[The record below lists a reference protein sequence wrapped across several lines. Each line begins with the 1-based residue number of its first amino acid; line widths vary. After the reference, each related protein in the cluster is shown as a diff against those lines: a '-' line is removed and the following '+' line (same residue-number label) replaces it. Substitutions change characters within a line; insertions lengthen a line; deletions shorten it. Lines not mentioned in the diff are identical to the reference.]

1 MDDNAK
7 IKMSDFDI
15 STFVEMA
22 LRGAYIPVV
31 VPPEYKDGAPVEN
44 PDDVG
49 KNFVIPIGQIPAR
62 VSELPIMGDGS
73 VERPFTI
80 DRDSLFEMVVDLII
94 DAMRKPIEELNQRI
108 SEETEA
114 RGQADEEL
122 ASSVS
127 TEATDRQQADEV
139 LSTHIETV
147 GDEVDE
153 LVTRAD
159 GLDTSVAE
167 LGDRASALEAGVSV
181 LGVNLD
187 TETTNRQSAD
197 ERISGDV
204 DCLRESLSD
213 EAGVRADADSGL
225 SDRIDGLGTD
235 VAGLRSDL
243 TAETDARTQGDSSLN
258 GRIDEV
264 SGDVAQLGEDLATE
278 TTARGQAVDAERAA
292 REQADTELNQSILGL
307 QNGLTTEETARAD
320 KDDELDGRIDTLSGK
335 LNTEIQNR
343 ETADSGLS
351 DDISR
356 LSGTLDTEI
365 GRVDGVNDR
374 QDDSISNL
382 DGRVET
388 LEIVTAPMIPDDA
401 PTGQSANAFAV
412 YGRQSANW
420 VNARTIPMTT
430 VTTAASVTVEN
441 NVFTILQDENDVH
454 PSAMTLSV
462 TSENG
467 IAVNFGAQYSP
478 TVDCTLTIVSNG
490 NPTMYVLTAGNVM
503 KAGKTYQI
511 SCLNDCWVM
520 AEFTSPT

>member
-80 DRDSLFEMVVDLII
+80 DRASLFEMVVDLII

-147 GDEVDE
+147 GDKVDE

-159 GLDTSVAE
+159 GLDTSVAG
-167 LGDRASALEAGVSV
+167 LGDRASALEAGVSA
-181 LGVNLD
+181 LGVKLD

-204 DCLRESLSD
+204 DSLRESLSD
-213 EAGVRADADSGL
+213 EAGIRADADSGL

-258 GRIDEV
+258 GHINEV
-264 SGDVAQLGEDLATE
+264 SGDVAQLREDLTTE
-278 TTARGQAVDAERAA
+278 TTARE
-292 REQADTELNQSILGL
+292 EADTELNQHILGL
-307 QNGLTTEETARAD
+307 QRDLAAEETARAGE
-320 KDDELDGRIDTLSGK
+320 DDALSGRITEVSRN
-335 LNTEIQNR
+335 LN
-343 ETADSGLS
+343 
-351 DDISR
+351 
-356 LSGTLDTEI
+356 TEI
-365 GRVDGVNDR
+365 GRVDGVNDL
-374 QDDSISNL
+374 QDTAIRGLDDRVDNL
-382 DGRVET
+382 ET
-388 LEIVTAPMIPDDA
+388 VTDPMIPDDA

-478 TVDCTLTIVSNG
+478 EVDCTLTIVANG

-520 AEFTSPT
+520 AAFESP

>member
-167 LGDRASALEAGVSV
+167 LGDRASALEAGVSA
-181 LGVNLD
+181 LGVKLD

-204 DCLRESLSD
+204 DSLRESLSD
-213 EAGVRADADSGL
+213 EAGIRADADSGL

-243 TAETDARTQGDSSLN
+243 TAETDARTQGDNSLSV
-258 GRIDEV
+258 RIDEV

-278 TTARGQAVDAERAA
+278 TTAR
-292 REQADTELNQSILGL
+292 EQADTELNQSILGL
-307 QNGLTTEETARAD
+307 QNGLTTEKTARVTEDGA
-320 KDDELDGRIDTLSGK
+320 LGGRIDTLSGK

-343 ETADSGLS
+343 ETADSELS
-351 DDISR
+351 GDISSLR
-356 LSGTLDTEI
+356 GTLNTAIE
-365 GRVDGVNDR
+365 RVDGVNDL
-374 QDDSISNL
+374 QDTAIRGL
-382 DGRVET
+382 DGRVGGLET
-388 LEIVTAPMIPDDA
+388 ATDQMIPYDA

-478 TVDCTLTIVSNG
+478 EVDCTLTIVANG

-520 AEFTSPT
+520 AAFESP

>member
-1 MDDNAK
+1 MEDNAK

-44 PDDVG
+44 SDDVG

-80 DRDSLFEMVVDLII
+80 DRDSLFDMVVDLII

-147 GDEVDE
+147 GAEVDE
-153 LVTRAD
+153 LVARAD

-167 LGDRASALEAGVSV
+167 LGDRASALEEGVSA
-181 LGVNLD
+181 LGVSLD

-204 DCLRESLSD
+204 DSLRENLTD
-213 EAGVRADADSGL
+213 EAGIRADADSGL

-243 TAETDARTQGDSSLN
+243 SAE
-258 GRIDEV
+258 
-264 SGDVAQLGEDLATE
+264 AT
-278 TTARGQAVDAERAA
+278 T
-292 REQADTELNQSILGL
+292 
-307 QNGLTTEETARAD
+307 RAD
-320 KDDELDGRIDTLSGK
+320 KDDALDGRIDS
-335 LNTEIQNR
+335 
-343 ETADSGLS
+343 LS
-351 DDISR
+351 DS
-356 LSGTLDTEI
+356 LDAEI
-365 GRVDGVNDR
+365 ERVDGVNDT
-374 QDDSISNL
+374 QDTDIHNL
-382 DGRVET
+382 DGRVDT
-388 LEIVTAPMIPDDA
+388 LETITAPMIPDDA

-441 NVFTILQDENDVH
+441 NVFTVLQDENDVH
-454 PSAMTLSV
+454 PSAMTISV

-478 TVDCTLTIVSNG
+478 AVDCTLTIVANG

>member
-80 DRDSLFEMVVDLII
+80 DRDSLFDMVVDLII

-147 GDEVDE
+147 GAEVDE
-153 LVTRAD
+153 LVARAD

-167 LGDRASALEAGVSV
+167 LGDRASALEEGVSA
-181 LGVNLD
+181 LGVSLD

-204 DCLRESLSD
+204 DSLRESLTD
-213 EAGVRADADSGL
+213 EAGIRADADSGL

-243 TAETDARTQGDSSLN
+243 SA
-258 GRIDEV
+258 
-264 SGDVAQLGEDLATE
+264 
-278 TTARGQAVDAERAA
+278 
-292 REQADTELNQSILGL
+292 
-307 QNGLTTEETARAD
+307 EETARAD
-320 KDDELDGRIDTLSGK
+320 KDDALDGRIDSLSDS
-335 LNTEIQNR
+335 LDAEIQNR
-343 ETADSGLS
+343 TTADSGLS

-365 GRVDGVNDR
+365 ERVDGVNDT
-374 QDDSISNL
+374 QDTAIHNL
-382 DGRVET
+382 DGRVDT
-388 LEIVTAPMIPDDA
+388 LETITAPMIPDDA

-441 NVFTILQDENDVH
+441 NVFTVLQDENDVH

-478 TVDCTLTIVSNG
+478 AVDCTLTIVANG

-511 SCLNDCWVM
+511 SCLNNCWVM
-520 AEFTSPT
+520 AEFMSPT

>member
-1 MDDNAK
+1 MNRLSRGSSMDDNAK

-31 VPPEYKDGAPVEN
+31 VPPEYKDGSPVEN

-80 DRDSLFEMVVDLII
+80 DRDSLFDMVVDLII

-127 TEATDRQQADEV
+127 TEATNRQQADEV

-167 LGDRASALEAGVSV
+167 LGDRASALEAGVSA
-181 LGVNLD
+181 LGVSLD

-204 DCLRESLSD
+204 DSLRESLTD
-213 EAGVRADADSGL
+213 EAGIRADADSGL
-225 SDRIDGLGTD
+225 RDRIDGLDTN

-264 SGDVAQLGEDLATE
+264 SGVVAQLHEDLTTE

-292 REQADTELNQSILGL
+292 RAAE
-307 QNGLTTEETARAD
+307 
-320 KDDELDGRIDTLSGK
+320 DDVLDGRITALRGSLDA
-335 LNTEIQNR
+335 EIQNR

-356 LSGTLDTEI
+356 LSGTLNTAIE
-365 GRVDGVNDR
+365 RVDGVNDR
-374 QDDSISNL
+374 QDDTISTL
-382 DGRVET
+382 GGRVET
-388 LEIVTAPMIPDDA
+388 LETVTAPMIPNDA

-430 VTTAASVTVEN
+430 VTTAASVPVEN
-441 NVFTILQDENDVH
+441 NVFTVLQDANDVH

-467 IAVNFGAQYSP
+467 IVVNFGAQYSP
-478 TVDCTLTIVSNG
+478 TVDCTLTIVANG

-511 SCLNDCWVM
+511 SCLNNCWVM

>member
-80 DRDSLFEMVVDLII
+80 DKDSLFDMVVELIV

-147 GDEVDE
+147 GAEVDE
-153 LVTRAD
+153 LITRAD
-159 GLDTSVAE
+159 GLDTAVAG
-167 LGDRASALEAGVSV
+167 LGDRASALEAGVSA
-181 LGVNLD
+181 LGVSLD
-187 TETTNRQSAD
+187 VETTNRQSAD

-204 DCLRESLSD
+204 DSLRESLTD
-213 EAGVRADADSGL
+213 EAGIRASADSGL
-225 SDRIDGLGTD
+225 SDRIDGLDTN
-235 VAGLRSDL
+235 VAGLRSAL
-243 TAETDARTQGDSSLN
+243 SVETDAREQGDSSLSDS
-258 GRIDEV
+258 IESV
-264 SGDVAQLGEDLATE
+264 SGAVAQLRGDLTTE
-278 TTARGQAVDAERAA
+278 AAA
-292 REQADTELNQSILGL
+292 RADADTDLNQSILDL
-307 QNGLTTEETARAD
+307 QSGLTTEGDTRYAD
-320 KDDELDGRIDTLSGK
+320 DAALGRRIDTLSGA
-335 LNTEIQNR
+335 LDTEIQNR
-343 ETADSGLS
+343 ETAESGLS
-351 DDISR
+351 GRIDR

-365 GRVDGVNDR
+365 ERVDGVNDS
-374 QDDSISNL
+374 QDTAIHNLEGSVSSIQ
-382 DGRVET
+382 ET
-388 LEIVTAPMIPDDA
+388 LEPMIPDDA

-420 VNARTIPMTT
+420 VNARTIPITT

-441 NVFTILQDENDVH
+441 NVFTVLQDENDVH

-478 TVDCTLTIVSNG
+478 TVDCTLTIVANG

-511 SCLNDCWVM
+511 SCLNNCWVM

>member
-80 DRDSLFEMVVDLII
+80 DRDSLFDMVVDLII
-94 DAMRKPIEELNQRI
+94 DAMRKPIEELKQRI

-147 GDEVDE
+147 GAEVDE
-153 LVTRAD
+153 LVARAD

-167 LGDRASALEAGVSV
+167 LGDRASALEEGVSA
-181 LGVNLD
+181 LGVSLD

-204 DCLRESLSD
+204 DSLRESLTD
-213 EAGVRADADSGL
+213 EAGIRADADSGL
-225 SDRIDGLGTD
+225 SDRIDGVSGD

-243 TAETDARTQGDSSLN
+243 SAEATTRADKDDALD
-258 GRIDEV
+258 GRIDGV
-264 SGDVAQLGEDLATE
+264 SGDVAQLREDLTTE
-278 TTARGQAVDAERAA
+278 TTARIN
-292 REQADTELNQSILGL
+292 ADTELNQSILGL
-307 QNGLTTEETARAD
+307 QSGLTAEETARAD
-320 KDDELDGRIDTLSGK
+320 KDDALDGRIDSLSDSLGA
-335 LNTEIQNR
+335 EIQNR
-343 ETADSGLS
+343 TTADSGLS

-365 GRVDGVNDR
+365 ERVDGVNDT
-374 QDDSISNL
+374 QDTAILNL
-382 DGRVET
+382 DGRVDT
-388 LEIVTAPMIPDDA
+388 LENITAPMIPDDA

-420 VNARTIPMTT
+420 VNARTIPKTT

-441 NVFTILQDENDVH
+441 NVFTVLQDENDVH

-467 IAVNFGAQYSP
+467 IAVNFGAQYHP
-478 TVDCTLTIVSNG
+478 TVDCTLTIVANG
-490 NPTMYVLTAGNVM
+490 SPTMYVQTAGNVM